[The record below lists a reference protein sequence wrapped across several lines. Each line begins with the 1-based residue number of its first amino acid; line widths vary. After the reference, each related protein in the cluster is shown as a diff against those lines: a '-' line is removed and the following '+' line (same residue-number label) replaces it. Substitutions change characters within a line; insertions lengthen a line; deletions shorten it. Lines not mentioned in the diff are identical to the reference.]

1 MLPASVTNM
10 GETLLWA
17 IVDRVRAVAGGE
29 LEVYVAAFRAEL
41 ELLDDPALLEV
52 EAAFRGAMQRAY
64 HYDLWA
70 AAYLIHGGC
79 GDDGFWDFRAGV
91 IALGREV
98 FESALANPDVLAA
111 IEDIEDRTLFEGFQ
125 YVPRERAEARG
136 LSPSGAGHSPGT
148 PGGTRWNDDDVAALK
163 ARFPRLAARFDW
175 L

>member
-1 MLPASVTNM
+1 VTGS

-17 IVDRVRAVAGGE
+17 IVDRVRAVADGE
-29 LEVYVAAFRAEL
+29 LEASVAAFRAEL
-41 ELLDDPALLEV
+41 QLLDDPALLEV

-79 GDDGFWDFRAGV
+79 GDDAFWDFRAGV
-91 IALGREV
+91 IALGQEV
-98 FESALANPDVLAA
+98 FEAALANPDVLAV

-125 YVPRERAEARG
+125 YVPRKLAEARG
-136 LSPSGAGHSPGT
+136 LTPAGSGHSSGT
-148 PGGTRWNDDDVAALK
+148 PGGTPWDDEDVAALK
-163 ARFPRLAARFDW
+163 ARLPRLAARFDW